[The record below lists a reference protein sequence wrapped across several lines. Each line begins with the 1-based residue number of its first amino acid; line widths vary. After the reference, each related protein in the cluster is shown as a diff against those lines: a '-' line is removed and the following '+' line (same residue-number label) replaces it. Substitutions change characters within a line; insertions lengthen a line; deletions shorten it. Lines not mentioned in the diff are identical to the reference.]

1 MRLRGWTI
9 LLLIGAMLALTPR
22 PTSAGGEWLDENL
35 ASWNTPGAVI
45 PAAPEEASIGFSA
58 CEPVVRP
65 SETPEDA
72 QVTGQG
78 WLLIAPY
85 QLGWDVSVVQGTLG
99 FDVNCRP
106 VTYQLFVFVDGVFA
120 GTLAPE
126 PMLSR
131 DDGALVDVWLAADG
145 VSALYDRYTPSDGL
159 CCPSAQTRVWFVV
172 ERTPAGPVV
181 IPRRAEEVP
190 ESSGG
195 S

>member
-1 MRLRGWTI
+1 MRIRGWTI
-9 LLLIGAMLALTPR
+9 LVLIGAMLALIPR
-22 PTSAGGEWLDENL
+22 AASAGGEWLAGDL

-45 PAAPEEASIGFSA
+45 PAAPGEASIGFPY

-65 SETPEDA
+65 SETSEDA
-72 QVTGQG
+72 QVAGRG
-78 WLLIAPY
+78 WLLLAPY
-85 QLGWDVSVVQGTLG
+85 QLGWNVSVVQGTLG

-131 DDGALVDVWLAADG
+131 DDGALVDFGLGADG
-145 VSALYDRYTPSDGL
+145 VSALYDRYMPSDGL
-159 CCPSAQTRVWFVV
+159 CCPSGQTQVWFAV

-181 IPRRAEEVP
+181 MPSRAEDLP
-190 ESSGG
+190 EPSGG
-195 S
+195 R